1 MDPNMPVQQSSAPV
15 VVGIDGSAAA
25 LEAAR
30 WGAAEA
36 ISRAVPLRLIH
47 VVDVEADLDPD
58 LDEDPAAVARDWP
71 ETTSGLQALAAAS
84 TAVHDFGGPISVESQ
99 IVYGEVDSTLVDE
112 SGHASMLCL
121 GSTGITP
128 ICRRLLGSTA
138 ATLAERG
145 RCPVAVIRTPPD
157 TCTSTLDPHWIVMAV
172 DGGPDDDRIVD
183 YALDEARLRRA
194 PVLAVDVSHNG
205 HDADDSV
212 GLRHRVSRW
221 KEHHPSVRVYP
232 VHAPTDIAGFLNQ
245 QEDLCVQLAV
255 LGSADAEHVVAI
267 LGSDRKTGRQT
278 SRCSILVVR

>member
-1 MDPNMPVQQSSAPV
+1 MDPNMPMQQSSAPV
-15 VVGIDGSAAA
+15 VVGIDGSTAA

-71 ETTSGLQALAAAS
+71 ETTRGLEALAAAS
-84 TAVHDFGGPISVESQ
+84 TAVHELGGPISVESQ

-112 SGHASMLCL
+112 SGHASLLCL

-128 ICRRLLGSTA
+128 ICRHLLGSTA

-157 TCTSTLDPHWIVMAV
+157 TCTLDPH
-172 DGGPDDDRIVD
+172 
-183 YALDEARLRRA
+183 
-194 PVLAVDVSHNG
+194 
-205 HDADDSV
+205 
-212 GLRHRVSRW
+212 
-221 KEHHPSVRVYP
+221 
-232 VHAPTDIAGFLNQ
+232 
-245 QEDLCVQLAV
+245 
-255 LGSADAEHVVAI
+255 
-267 LGSDRKTGRQT
+267 
-278 SRCSILVVR
+278 